1 MKKLFIVII
10 FSGLIFQAFAQ
21 TREVP
26 FTLDDRDR
34 IMRTEEK
41 LNSMNSD
48 LNGKIESVN
57 GTVESLRNEM
67 NAKFDAVET
76 KIEALETKIG
86 AVETRFEAL
95 ETKIDAVNSK
105 FEPLYWAFGILI
117 TLMFFILGFIIWDR
131 RTALNPIQ
139 HKTYSI
145 EERMNKLENVFREQA
160 KKDPAFAELLKIA
173 GLL

>member
-1 MKKLFIVII
+1 MKKLFIIFI

-26 FTLDDRDR
+26 FTLDDSDR
-34 IMRTEEK
+34 IMRTEER
-41 LNSMNSD
+41 
-48 LNGKIESVN
+48 I
-57 GTVESLRNEM
+57 ESLRKEV
-67 NAKFDAVET
+67 NAKFEAVET
-76 KIEALETKIG
+76 KID
-86 AVETRFEAL
+86 AL
-95 ETKIDAVNSK
+95 ETKIDAVNSR

-139 HKTYSI
+139 QKTYSM
-145 EERMNKLENVFREQA
+145 EERMNKLENVFREHA

>member
-76 KIEALETKIG
+76 RFEAI
-86 AVETRFEAL
+86 ETRFEAL